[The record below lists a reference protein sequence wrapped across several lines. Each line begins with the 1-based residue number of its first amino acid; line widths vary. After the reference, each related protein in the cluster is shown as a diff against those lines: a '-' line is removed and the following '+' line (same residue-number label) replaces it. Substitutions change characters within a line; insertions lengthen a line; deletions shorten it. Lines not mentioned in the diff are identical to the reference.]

1 MRFGLFNLSP
11 ARRTDASVPVVIR
24 GVLDQ
29 VRLAEALGFD
39 IAWFAEHHFANLS
52 ISPSPLMAA
61 AWCGAKT
68 ERIRVGPGVVVLPL
82 YQPMRLVEEIAY
94 ADILTEGRLVLGV
107 GSGSHHHEFRGFA
120 MDVKTAHGRFEEAMD
135 ILEMAFDRGEVAYAG
150 KHFQVPPTT
159 LSLRPVQRP
168 SPPIYVAGLARDAA
182 VARRIGARGYTPF
195 ASAQWLPTAAVA
207 ATRKLY
213 EAGYGL
219 AGRDPASMPYA
230 IQRLIFLTDSKHEA
244 WEVAE
249 QARYTY
255 RVVTALKAGT
265 GQFDGCR
272 VGEVPQ
278 AGEQTIEAILAHA
291 MIGDAERVAAMLAQ
305 DIEQVRP
312 SHISLFMQFGDLS
325 SARVLRSLETFG
337 RQVLPLLERRFG
349 PLDRLHPA
357 ALAAV

>member
-11 ARRTDASVPVVIR
+11 ARRSEASVPAIIH
-24 GVLDQ
+24 GVRAR

-52 ISPSPLMAA
+52 VSPSPLMAA

-120 MDVKTAHGRFEEAMD
+120 LDVGTAHARCEEAMD
-135 ILEMAFDRGEVAYAG
+135 LLEMAVVQGEVAYAG

-159 LSLRPVQRP
+159 LSLRPIQRP
-168 SPPIYVAGLARDAA
+168 SPPIYVAGLAKDAG
-182 VARRIGARGYTPF
+182 VTRRIAERGYTPF
-195 ASAQWLPTAAVA
+195 ASAQWLPTQAVV

-213 EAGYGL
+213 EAGYAA
-219 AGRDPASMPYA
+219 AGHDPATMPYA
-230 IQRLIFLTDSKHEA
+230 IQRLVFLTDSKREA
-244 WEVAE
+244 LAVAE

-265 GQFDGCR
+265 GRFDGCF
-272 VGEVPQ
+272 VDEAPQ
-278 AGEQTIEAILAHA
+278 AGEQTVEEILANA

-337 RQVLPLLERRFG
+337 RTVVPLLERRFG
-349 PLDRLHPA
+349 PLEDLSPA